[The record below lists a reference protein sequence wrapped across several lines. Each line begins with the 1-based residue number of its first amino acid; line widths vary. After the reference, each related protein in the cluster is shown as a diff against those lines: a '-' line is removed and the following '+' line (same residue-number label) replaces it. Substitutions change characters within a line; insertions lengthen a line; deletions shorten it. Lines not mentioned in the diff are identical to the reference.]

1 MSESISTQS
10 ELALR
15 IVSELINHKLI
26 AKSHEALAR
35 QKIIGGNVSAED
47 WLLWVELPADEQSTN
62 EETAH
67 G

>member
-10 ELALR
+10 ELAMR
-15 IVSELINHKLI
+15 IVSALINHKLI

-35 QKIIGGNVSAED
+35 QKINDGNVSAEN
-47 WLLWVELPADEQSTN
+47 WLLWVELPADEQSTD

>member
-10 ELALR
+10 ELAMR
-15 IVSELINHKLI
+15 IVSALINRKLI
-26 AKSHEALAR
+26 AKSHEALAL

-47 WLLWVELPADEQSTN
+47 WLSWVELPADEQSTE
-62 EETAH
+62 EETSH

>member
-1 MSESISTQS
+1 MCQP
-10 ELALR
+10 LR
-15 IVSELINHKLI
+15 THRKLI
-26 AKSHEALAR
+26 AKSHEALAL

-47 WLLWVELPADEQSTN
+47 WLLWVELPADEQATD